1 MKSIN
6 WVVVGWTCIT
16 LAVIMGII
24 GLILSI
30 ISAKNMRKRR
40 EDLGTIHTELKIGS
54 KIMFAGRIYGKV
66 VGIEGEIVNVEVA
79 KGTVIQI
86 SRYAIQSMADS

>member
-6 WVVVGWTCIT
+6 WEVVGWTCIT

-30 ISAKNMRKRR
+30 ISATNMRKRR

-54 KIMFAGRIYGKV
+54 KIMFAGGIYGKV

-79 KGTVIQI
+79 KSTVIQI

>member
-6 WVVVGWTCIT
+6 WEVVGWTCIT

-54 KIMFAGRIYGKV
+54 KIMFAGGIYGKV

-79 KGTVIQI
+79 KSTVIQI

>member
-1 MKSIN
+1 MSIN
-6 WVVVGWTCIT
+6 WEVVGWTCIT

-54 KIMFAGRIYGKV
+54 KIMFAGGIYGKV

-79 KGTVIQI
+79 KSTVIQI